1 LLRSLDAAIV
11 QLEGE
16 NGKLSKLAA
25 DLSLDKEML
34 QDVIRPKL
42 LKPGRKRKL
51 VDEVRSEWQISIR
64 KACDALEF
72 DRSTTVLK
80 PCAEIFSTDCEDTKV
95 VHNGD
100 SCLR

>member
-34 QDVIRPKL
+34 QDAIRPKL

-64 KACDALEF
+64 KA
-72 DRSTTVLK
+72 
-80 PCAEIFSTDCEDTKV
+80 
-95 VHNGD
+95 
-100 SCLR
+100 